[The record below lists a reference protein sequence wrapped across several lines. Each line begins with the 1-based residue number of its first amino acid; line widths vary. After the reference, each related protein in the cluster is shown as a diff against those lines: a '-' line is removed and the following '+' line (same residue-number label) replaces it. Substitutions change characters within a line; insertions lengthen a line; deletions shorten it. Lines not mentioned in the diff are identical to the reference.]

1 MTTGLTERHKE
12 RTHRELASAAARLF
26 LERGY
31 AATTVQDIAEAAD
44 VSPRTFFRYFPSKE
58 DTITA
63 IVGSSVDDIIDHL
76 ETHPEDLVLRVALGD
91 ALAVVASQVRRDLD
105 ASRAFR
111 KLLCTTP
118 ALHGRWLE
126 EQRRS
131 RNRLADALGPWF
143 GGPPATLR
151 AHLAAGAR
159 SWRWRS
165 RSSSGP
171 RTPAPATRSDT
182 STRRSRCWTRL
193 FSRPNASPRKAT
205 SYPGAARFTRRAA

>member
-76 ETHPEDLVLRVALGD
+76 ETHPEDLVLRVALSS
-91 ALAVVASQVRRDLD
+91 ALGMVAAQVRRDLD

-151 AHLAAGAR
+151 AHLAAGSAQLAVEIAVEF
-159 SWRWRS
+159 WAAD
-165 RSSSGP
+165 SSAGDP
-171 RTPAPATRSDT
+171 QRHLDEALALLDAP
-182 STRRSRCWTRL
+182 L
-193 FSRPNASPRKAT
+193 FSARRK
-205 SYPGAARFTRRAA
+205 S

>member
-76 ETHPEDLVLRVALGD
+76 ETHPEDRVLRDALGS
-91 ALAVVASQVRRDLD
+91 ALRAVASQVRRDLD
-105 ASRAFR
+105 VSRAFR
-111 KLLCTTP
+111 KLLCATP
-118 ALHGRWLE
+118 ALHGRWLQ

-143 GGPPATLR
+143 GGPPATLKS
-151 AHLAAGAR
+151 HLAAGSAQLAVEIAVEFWAGD
-159 SWRWRS
+159 SS
-165 RSSSGP
+165 VADPLNLLDEALALLDAPLFSAERSS
-171 RTPAPATRSDT
+171 
-182 STRRSRCWTRL
+182 
-193 FSRPNASPRKAT
+193 
-205 SYPGAARFTRRAA
+205 

>member
-76 ETHPEDLVLRVALGD
+76 ETHPEDLVLRVALGN
-91 ALAVVASQVRRDLD
+91 ALGVVASQVRRDLD

-111 KLLCTTP
+111 KLLSTTP

-131 RNRLADALGPWF
+131 RNRLAGALGPWF
-143 GGPPATLR
+143 GGPPAPLR
-151 AHLAAGAR
+151 AHLAAGSAQLAVEIAVE
-159 SWRWRS
+159 SWAADSTAGDPQRHLDEAL
-165 RSSSGP
+165 
-171 RTPAPATRSDT
+171 TLLDAP
-182 STRRSRCWTRL
+182 L
-193 FSRPNASPRKAT
+193 FSARRK
-205 SYPGAARFTRRAA
+205 S